1 MILVK
6 LLYGRFERVYAS
18 IFNES
23 YKGDEWV
30 LFGAGP
36 GRQGATLE
44 RLQNKEHTC
53 AIGWW
58 VSETNWAQ
66 KQNTANVTGTAF
78 TAKHHLT

>member
-36 GRQGATLE
+36 GWQGATLE
-44 RLQNKEHTC
+44 RLQNK
-53 AIGWW
+53 
-58 VSETNWAQ
+58 
-66 KQNTANVTGTAF
+66 NTANVTGTAF